1 MAFLRQLLAE
11 KPVRAGLKFGINENV
26 RLVSINNDEKLREGE
41 VIAKNTYMTF
51 VQYDEKNVPIA
62 NSEFS
67 YFNFNPDLDS
77 EIVVNN
83 FIEQISQLTSL
94 AKIYNPEAVIDPTEG
109 YEEMADIEKDLRTR
123 KGCKFFNDL
132 IYKQFEEAIKDYIGV
147 ESPLIRLKVVSDYK
161 TGKYLQ
167 LPKSAAFAEL
177 MEVDPTGLHLTPS
190 DIKNRAKSLEP
201 VAVTSDTKGD
211 NPDDAAPKKMRLS
224 GLL

>member
-26 RLVSINNDEKLREGE
+26 RLVSITNEEKLREGE

-67 YFNFNPDLDS
+67 YFNLNPDLDS
-77 EIVVNN
+77 EIVLNN
-83 FIEQISQLTSL
+83 FIEQISQLTAL
-94 AKIYNPEAVIDPTEG
+94 AKLYNPSAVIDPTEG
-109 YEEMADIEKDLRTR
+109 YEDMADITKDLRTR
-123 KGCKFFNDL
+123 KGCKAFNDA
-132 IYKQFEEAIKDYIGV
+132 IYAQFEESVKEFIGTD
-147 ESPLIRLKVVSDYK
+147 SPLLRVKVVSDYK
-161 TGKYLQ
+161 SGKYLQ

-177 MEVDPTGLHLTPS
+177 LETNPTALHLTPS
-190 DIKNRAKSLEP
+190 EIKNRAKSLEP
-201 VAVTSDTKGD
+201 VVVTSDTKGD
-211 NPDDAAPKKMRLS
+211 TPDEAPKKMRLS